1 MAFFT
6 KFVSQNRYMKRVL
19 ILLVVSIFSLSLL
32 GQSSEEKA
40 GLILT
45 LVKRGGSLPA
55 LYTKYYKVKA
65 WSAKQSMPIPKGYET
80 WTLSNFQAAM
90 DVSTKKPIDW
100 GVNGDRFVVVNVVPD
115 LNNRLNRVTDD
126 MAGTNHSLTFTLE
139 LYEYDGRF
147 VKTISKWG
155 YLLGS
160 GYQGVVYVQQGI
172 YPTFLSSVVVEKGG
186 SLTYQVY
193 NPTETRLSNLVD
205 EADLKRAF
213 RDLKVDLPD
222 NIPLQLSCTFPPK
235 PVFDAA
241 KTAVLEKMKQESPFL
256 QAKFYQ
262 KGVYDAGKMDFPKPN
277 QRWSFWNMFIAS
289 EITNRCPIDW
299 GPNGDRY
306 LQFDAEFEGN
316 RNYSALEDD
325 LYSTG
330 KRFLFP
336 LRLYESDGRFV
347 KTVSSF
353 GNFFG
358 FGEGSFV
365 FMQDAKNE
373 IASLFTKLPVEIDK
387 PFSYK
392 VDRRTVTK
400 ISELL
405 TFKPIL

>member
-1 MAFFT
+1 
-6 KFVSQNRYMKRVL
+6 MKRVL
-19 ILLVVSIFSLSLL
+19 VLFILSMFSFSLF
-32 GQSSEEKA
+32 GQTNETAK
-40 GLILT
+40 LILT
-45 LVKRGGSLPA
+45 LAERSGSVPSFF
-55 LYTKYYKVKA
+55 TKYYKVKA
-65 WSAKQSMPIPKGYET
+65 WSTKQSKPIPQDNDV

-100 GVNGDRFVVVNVVPD
+100 GVNGDRYVVVKVVTD
-115 LNNRLNRVTDD
+115 NNNRPYHVRDD
-126 MAGTNHSLTFTLE
+126 LAGTEHCLTFSLE
-139 LYEYDGRF
+139 LYEFNGKF

-160 GYQGVVYVQQGI
+160 GYHGVVYVQQGI
-172 YPTFLSSVVVEKGG
+172 YPTFLSSVAVAKGG
-186 SLTYQVY
+186 TLTYRVY
-193 NPTETRLSNLVD
+193 DGSVTHLSNLVD
-205 EADLKRAF
+205 ESDLRVALREK
-213 RDLKVDLPD
+213 KVDLPD
-222 NIPLQLSCTFPPK
+222 DIPLQLSCTFPPK

-241 KTAVLEKMKQESPFL
+241 KTALLEKMKRESPFL
-256 QAKFYQ
+256 QVKYYQ
-262 KGVYDAGKMDFPKPN
+262 NGVYDAGKRDFPKPN

-306 LQFDAEFEGN
+306 IQFDAEFEDK

-325 LYSTG
+325 MYSTG

-336 LRLYESDGRFV
+336 LRLYEKDGRFV
-347 KTVSSF
+347 KTISSF

-373 IASLFTKLPVEIDK
+373 IATLFTKLPVEIDK

-392 VDRRTVTK
+392 VDKRTVTK

-405 TFKPIL
+405 TFKPIQ

>member
-1 MAFFT
+1 
-6 KFVSQNRYMKRVL
+6 MKRVL
-19 ILLVVSIFSLSLL
+19 VLFVLGMFSLSLL
-32 GQSSEEKA
+32 GQTNETAK
-40 GLILT
+40 LILT
-45 LVKRGGSLPA
+45 LAERSGSVPSFF
-55 LYTKYYKVKA
+55 TKYYKVKA
-65 WSAKQSMPIPKGYET
+65 WSTKQSKPIPQDNDV

-100 GVNGDRFVVVNVVPD
+100 GVNGDRYVVVKVVTD
-115 LNNRLNRVTDD
+115 NNNRPYHVRDD
-126 MAGTNHSLTFTLE
+126 LAGTEHCLTFSLE
-139 LYEYDGRF
+139 LYEFNGKF

-160 GYQGVVYVQQGI
+160 GYHGVVYVQQGI
-172 YPTFLSSVVVEKGG
+172 YPTFLSSVAVAKGG
-186 SLTYQVY
+186 TLTYRVY
-193 NPTETRLSNLVD
+193 DGSVTHLSNLVD
-205 EADLKRAF
+205 ESDLRVAL
-213 RDLKVDLPD
+213 RERKVDLPD
-222 NIPLQLSCTFPPK
+222 DIPLQLSCTFPPK

-241 KTAVLEKMKQESPFL
+241 KTAILEKMKSESPFL
-256 QAKFYQ
+256 QAKYYQ
-262 KGVYDAGKMDFPKPN
+262 NGVYDAGKRDFPKPN

-306 LQFDAEFEGN
+306 IQFDAEFEDK

-325 LYSTG
+325 MYSTG

-336 LRLYESDGRFV
+336 LRLYEKDGRFV
-347 KTVSSF
+347 KTISSF

-373 IASLFTKLPVEIDK
+373 IATLFTKLPVEIDK

-405 TFKPIL
+405 SFKPIQ

>member
-1 MAFFT
+1 
-6 KFVSQNRYMKRVL
+6 MKRVL
-19 ILLVVSIFSLSLL
+19 VLFVLSMFSFSLL
-32 GQSSEEKA
+32 GQSSEEPA
-40 GLILT
+40 QLILT
-45 LVKRGGSLPA
+45 LAKRSGLLPS

-65 WSAKQSMPIPKGYET
+65 WSTKLSKPVPAEFET

-100 GVNGDRFVVVNVVPD
+100 GVNGDRYVVVNIVTD
-115 LNNRLNRVTDD
+115 LNNRPYHVRDD
-126 MAGTNHSLTFTLE
+126 LAGTEHCLTFTLE
-139 LYEYDGRF
+139 LYEFNGKF

-155 YLLGS
+155 YLLGN
-160 GYQGVVYVQQGI
+160 GYHGVVYVQQGV
-172 YPTFLSSVVVEKGG
+172 YPTFLAGVPVEKGG
-186 SLTYQVY
+186 TLTYRVY
-193 NPTETRLSNLVD
+193 NGSVSHLSNLVYED
-205 EADLKRAF
+205 NLREALRLKR
-213 RDLKVDLPD
+213 VDLQD
-222 NIPLQLSCTFPPK
+222 ERPLQLSCTFPPK

-241 KTAVLEKMKQESPFL
+241 KTAILEKMKRESPFL
-256 QAKFYQ
+256 QAKYYQ
-262 KGVYDAGKMDFPKPN
+262 NGVYDAGKRDFPKPN

-289 EITNRCPIDW
+289 EITNKCPVDW

-306 LQFDAEFEGN
+306 LQFDAEFEEK

-325 LYSTG
+325 LYFTG

-336 LRLYESDGRFV
+336 LRLYEKDGRFV
-347 KTVSSF
+347 KTISSF

-373 IASLFTKLPVEIDK
+373 IATIFTKLPVEVDK

-405 TFKPIL
+405 TFKPIQ

>member
-1 MAFFT
+1 
-6 KFVSQNRYMKRVL
+6 MKRIL
-19 ILLVVSIFSLSLL
+19 ILLVLSMFSFSLP
-32 GQSSEEKA
+32 GQTTEET
-40 GLILT
+40 GQLILT
-45 LVKRGGSLPA
+45 LAKRSGALPS
-55 LYTKYYKVKA
+55 LYTKHYKVKA
-65 WSAKQSMPIPKGYET
+65 WSTKLSKPIPAVYET

-100 GVNGDRFVVVNVVPD
+100 GVNGDRYVVVNIVPD
-115 LNNRLNRVTDD
+115 LNNRPYHLRDD
-126 MAGTNHSLTFTLE
+126 LAGTEHCLTFTLE
-139 LYEYDGRF
+139 LYEFDGKF

-160 GYQGVVYVQQGI
+160 GYYGVVYVQQGV
-172 YPTFLSSVVVEKGG
+172 YPTFLSGVAVEKGG
-186 SLTYQVY
+186 TLTYRVY
-193 NPTETRLSNLVD
+193 NDTETRLSNLVD
-205 EADLKRAF
+205 ESDMRKALREKE
-213 RDLKVDLPD
+213 VDLPD
-222 NIPLQLSCTFPPK
+222 EIPLQLSCTFPPK

-241 KTAVLEKMKQESPFL
+241 KTALLEKMKRESPFL
-256 QAKFYQ
+256 QVKYYQ
-262 KGVYDAGKMDFPKPN
+262 KGVYDAGKRDFPNPN

-306 LQFDAEFEGN
+306 IQFDAEFEDK

-325 LYSTG
+325 LYFTG

-336 LRLYESDGRFV
+336 LRLYENDGRFV
-347 KTVSSF
+347 KTISSF

-373 IASLFTKLPVEIDK
+373 IATLFTKLPVEIDK

-392 VDRRTVTK
+392 VNKRTVTK

-405 TFKPIL
+405 TFKPIQ

>member
-1 MAFFT
+1 
-6 KFVSQNRYMKRVL
+6 MKK
-19 ILLVVSIFSLSLL
+19 VSILFVLCLLSLSLA
-32 GQSSEEKA
+32 GQSSDEKA
-40 GLILT
+40 QLILT
-45 LVKRGGSLPA
+45 LVKRSNAVPSFF
-55 LYTKYYKVKA
+55 TKHYKVKA
-65 WSAKQSMPIPKGYET
+65 WSAKLSKPIPADNDIL
-80 WTLSNFQAAM
+80 TLSNFQAAM
-90 DVSTKKPIDW
+90 DVSTNKPIDW

-115 LNNRLNRVTDD
+115 NNKRPYRVVDD
-126 MAGTNHSLTFTLE
+126 MAGTNHSLTFTLD
-139 LYEYDGRF
+139 LYEFNGKF

-160 GYQGVVYVQQGI
+160 GYLGVVYVQQGV
-172 YPTFLSSVVVEKGG
+172 YPTFLSGVAVEKGG
-186 SLTYQVY
+186 SLSYKVY
-193 NPTETRLSNLVD
+193 NGTETRLSNLVD
-205 EADLKRAF
+205 ESDLRSAF
-213 RDLKVDLPD
+213 REMKVDLPD
-222 NIPLQLSCTFPPK
+222 DIPMQLSCTFPPK
-235 PVFDAA
+235 PVFDAE
-241 KTAVLEKMKQESPFL
+241 KTAILEKIKRESPFL
-256 QAKFYQ
+256 QTKYYQ

-277 QRWSFWNMFIAS
+277 QKWSFWNMFIPS

-306 LQFDAEFEGN
+306 IQFDVEFEDK

-347 KTVSSF
+347 KTISSF

-373 IASLFTKLPVEIDK
+373 IATLFTKLPVEIDK

-405 TFKPIL
+405 TFKPIQ

>member
-1 MAFFT
+1 
-6 KFVSQNRYMKRVL
+6 MKKVFS
-19 ILLVVSIFSLSLL
+19 LLVMSIFSLSLF
-32 GQSSEEKA
+32 GQTSDETA
-40 GLILT
+40 QIILT
-45 LVKRGGSLPA
+45 LAKRSGALPS
-55 LYTKYYKVKA
+55 LYTKHYKVRT
-65 WSAKQSMPIPKGYET
+65 WSVKQSKPIPGVYET

-100 GVNGDRFVVVNVVPD
+100 GVNGDRYVVVNIVTD
-115 LNNRLNRVTDD
+115 HNNRPKNVRDD
-126 MAGTNHSLTFTLE
+126 LAGTENKLTFTLE
-139 LYEYDGRF
+139 LYEFNGKF

-160 GYQGVVYVQQGI
+160 GYHGVVYVQQGV
-172 YPTFLSSVVVEKGG
+172 YPTFLSGVAVEKGG
-186 SLTYQVY
+186 TLTYRVY
-193 NPTETRLSNLVD
+193 NDSETRLSNIVD
-205 EADLKRAF
+205 ENDLRIAL
-213 RDLKVDLPD
+213 RDKNVDMPD
-222 NIPLQLSCTFPPK
+222 QIPLQLSSTFPPR

-241 KTAVLEKMKQESPFL
+241 KTAILEKMKRESPFL
-256 QAKFYQ
+256 QMKYYQ
-262 KGVYDAGKMDFPKPN
+262 NGVYDAGKRDFPKPN

-289 EITNRCPIDW
+289 DITNRCPVDW

-306 LQFDAEFEGN
+306 LQFDPEFEDK

-330 KRFLFP
+330 KRFLFA
-336 LRLYESDGRFV
+336 LRLYENDGRFV
-347 KTVSSF
+347 KTISSF

-373 IASLFTKLPVEIDK
+373 IASIFTKLPVEIDK

-392 VDRRTVTK
+392 VDKRTVTK

-405 TFKPIL
+405 LFKPVQ

>member
-1 MAFFT
+1 
-6 KFVSQNRYMKRVL
+6 MKRVA
-19 ILLVVSIFSLSLL
+19 ILLVLSIFTISLI
-32 GQSSEEKA
+32 GQTGDEKA
-40 GLILT
+40 GLILN
-45 LVKRGGSLPA
+45 LVKRGGSMPA
-55 LYTKYYKVKA
+55 LFTKYYKVKA
-65 WSAKQSMPIPKGYET
+65 WSAKQSMPIPRESEP

-115 LNNRLNRVTDD
+115 LNNRPYHVRDD
-126 MAGTNHSLTFTLE
+126 LSGSNHCLTFSLD
-139 LYEYDGRF
+139 LYEFDGRF

-160 GYQGVVYVQQGI
+160 GYHGVVYVQQGI

-186 SLTYQVY
+186 SLTYNVY
-193 NPTETRLSNLVD
+193 DATETRLSNLVD
-205 EADLKRAF
+205 ESDM
-213 RDLKVDLPD
+213 RDALRSMKVELPD
-222 NIPLQLSCTFPPK
+222 MIPLQLSCTFPPK

-256 QAKFYQ
+256 QSKFYQ

-277 QRWSFWNMFIAS
+277 QKWSFWNMFVAS
-289 EITNRCPIDW
+289 DITNRCPIDW

-306 LQFDAEFEGN
+306 LQFDAVFEEA

-347 KTVSSF
+347 KTVSNF

-365 FMQDAKNE
+365 FMQDGKNE
-373 IASLFTKLPVEIDK
+373 IASLFTKLPVEIGK

-392 VDRRTVTK
+392 VDKRTVTK

-405 TFKPIL
+405 NFKPAL

>member
-1 MAFFT
+1 
-6 KFVSQNRYMKRVL
+6 MKRVV
-19 ILLVVSIFSLSLL
+19 ILFVLSIFSLSLL
-32 GQSSEEKA
+32 GQSSDEKA
-40 GLILT
+40 QLILT
-45 LVKRGGSLPA
+45 LVKRSNEVPSFF
-55 LYTKYYKVKA
+55 TKHYKVKA
-65 WSAKQSMPIPKGYET
+65 WSAKLSKPIPADNDL

-100 GVNGDRFVVVNVVPD
+100 GVNGDRYVVVNVVPD
-115 LNNRLNRVTDD
+115 KNNRPYRVVDD
-126 MAGTNHSLTFTLE
+126 MAGTNHSLTFTLD
-139 LYEYDGRF
+139 LYEFNGKF
-147 VKTISKWG
+147 VKTISNWG
-155 YLLGS
+155 YLLGD
-160 GYQGVVYVQQGI
+160 GYLGVVYVQQGV
-172 YPTFLSSVVVEKGG
+172 YPTFLSGVAVEKGG
-186 SLTYQVY
+186 SLSYKVY
-193 NPTETRLSNLVD
+193 NGAVTQLSNLVY
-205 EADLKRAF
+205 EADLKSAF
-213 RDLKVDLPD
+213 REMKVDLPD
-222 NIPLQLSCTFPPK
+222 QIPLQLSCTFPPK
-235 PVFDAA
+235 PVFDAP
-241 KTAVLEKMKQESPFL
+241 KTAILEKMKQESPFL
-256 QAKFYQ
+256 QAKYYQ

-277 QRWSFWNMFIAS
+277 QKWSFWNMFIPS
-289 EITNRCPIDW
+289 DITNRCPIDW

-306 LQFDAEFEGN
+306 IQFDVEFEDK

-347 KTVSSF
+347 KTISSF

-365 FMQDAKNE
+365 FMQDGKNE

-405 TFKPIL
+405 TFKPIQ

>member
-1 MAFFT
+1 
-6 KFVSQNRYMKRVL
+6 MKRVL
-19 ILLVVSIFSLSLL
+19 ILFVLSIFSFSLL
-32 GQSSEEKA
+32 GQPNEGTA
-40 GLILT
+40 QLILT
-45 LVKRGGSLPA
+45 LAKRSGAEPSF
-55 LYTKYYKVKA
+55 YTKYYKVKA
-65 WSAKQSMPIPKGYET
+65 WSAKLSKPIPQENDI

-100 GVNGDRFVVVNVVPD
+100 GVNGDRYVVVNVVND
-115 LNNRLNRVTDD
+115 LNNRPYHVRDD
-126 MAGTNHSLTFTLE
+126 LAGTEHCLTFTLE
-139 LYEYDGRF
+139 LYEFNGKF

-155 YLLGS
+155 YLLGN
-160 GYQGVVYVQQGI
+160 GYHGVVYVQQGV
-172 YPTFLSSVVVEKGG
+172 YPTFLSGVAVEKGG
-186 SLTYQVY
+186 ALTYRVY
-193 NPTETRLSNLVD
+193 DGTETRLSNLVD
-205 EADLKRAF
+205 ESDLRVALREK
-213 RDLKVDLPD
+213 KVDMPD

-241 KTAVLEKMKQESPFL
+241 KTTILEKMKRESPFL
-256 QAKFYQ
+256 QAKYYQ
-262 KGVYDAGKMDFPKPN
+262 NGVYDAGKRDFPNPN
-277 QRWSFWNMFIAS
+277 QRWSFWNMCIAS

-306 LQFDAEFEGN
+306 IQFDAEFEDK

-325 LYSTG
+325 LYFTG

-336 LRLYESDGRFV
+336 LRLYEKDGRFV
-347 KTVSSF
+347 KTISSF

-373 IASLFTKLPVEIDK
+373 IATLFTKLPVEIDK

-405 TFKPIL
+405 TFKPVQ